1 MMTTDQLR
9 AAIRDLGREA
19 LLAEAPGSEEARSD
33 TAKHIRDLKAFA
45 YRISGR
51 AHKVARH
58 MDRAAFLLES
68 GGSGRE
74 AAEHLWKALAAVER
88 RANSA
93 PPRRAA

>member
-9 AAIRDLGREA
+9 AAIRDLVPGVQCTD
-19 LLAEAPGSEEARSD
+19 APGSEEARRD
-33 TAKHIRDLKAFA
+33 WAQHIRDLKAFA

-51 AHKVARH
+51 AHKVAHH
-58 MDRAAFLLES
+58 MDRAALLLES

-74 AAEHLWKALAAVER
+74 AGKHLGKALAAVER